1 MSDNHGS
8 YFWLTFWFILVS
20 ISALYEIDLH
30 YKNRELFKEYQSLI
44 KEKDQQEVRWKE
56 LMLGLSENSSGISLE
71 KEAEEKA
78 LMKLPDS
85 SKIKV
90 VVTDEE
96 N

>member
-1 MSDNHGS
+1 MSDNLGT
-8 YFWLTFWFILVS
+8 YFWPTFWFFLVS
-20 ISALYEIDLH
+20 FAALYEIDLH
-30 YKNRELFKEYQSLI
+30 YKNRELLKEYQSLI

-56 LMLGLSENSSGISLE
+56 LMLNLSEISSGVNLE
-71 KEAEEKA
+71 KEAEKKA

>member
-1 MSDNHGS
+1 MSDNYDS

-30 YKNRELFKEYQSLI
+30 YKNRELFKEYQMLI
-44 KEKDQQEVRWKE
+44 KENDQQEVRWKE
-56 LMLGLSENSSGISLE
+56 LRLGLSEISSGISLE
-71 KEAEEKA
+71 KDAEEKA

-85 SKIKV
+85 SRIKI
-90 VVTDEE
+90 VVTDEK

>member
-1 MSDNHGS
+1 MSDNHGP

-56 LMLGLSENSSGISLE
+56 LMLNLSEISSGVSLE
-71 KEAEEKA
+71 KEAEKKA